1 LIGFGQQGPLSN
13 RAGHDINY
21 AGISGTLSMIG
32 RHGDKPIPPVN
43 LLADFAGGGLMCSF
57 GIMMALFE
65 RNTSGK
71 GQVIDSSMVNI
82 FEYC

>member
-1 LIGFGQQGPLSN
+1 
-13 RAGHDINY
+13 
-21 AGISGTLSMIG
+21 MIG

-71 GQVIDSSMVNI
+71 GQVIDASMVNI
-82 FEYC
+82 V

>member
-1 LIGFGQQGPLSN
+1 
-13 RAGHDINY
+13 
-21 AGISGTLSMIG
+21 MIG

-71 GQVIDSSMVNI
+71 GQVIDASMVNI
-82 FEYC
+82 F